1 MRSIPPLK
9 IQELEVKL
17 PIIQGGMGVG
27 ISLSGLA
34 SAVANAGGVGVISA
48 AEIGMIYEEDF
59 MKNPQETNRRALI
72 DEIKRARQRAPKG
85 VIGVNIMVA
94 MTEFY
99 ELCEVAIDAGIDIIF
114 AGAGL
119 PLGIPFE
126 KLRNSHTKFGVI
138 VSSARATTLIF
149 RYWDRHYRDIP
160 DMVVVEG
167 PKAGGHLG
175 FKPEEIDDPNFAL
188 EKITPPVIDA
198 VKPFEKKYGKK
209 VPVVAAGGIYTG
221 EDIYYFMNKIGTD
234 GVQMAT
240 RFVATHECDADIKFK
255 EAYLKAKKED
265 VVIIKSPVGLPGRA
279 IKNKFLEDVWLGKR
293 QPFKCIWQCLKGCD
307 YKRAPY
313 CITQALVNAKKG
325 RFAGGFAFAGA
336 NVYRVDKIVSVQEL
350 MDELV
355 EGYIKAAESHL

>member
-1 MRSIPPLK
+1 MSGIPPLK
-9 IQELEVKL
+9 IQEVEVKI

-27 ISLSGLA
+27 ISLSRLA
-34 SAVANAGGVGVISA
+34 GAVAKAGGIGVISA
-48 AEIGMIYEEDF
+48 AEIGMIYEEEF
-59 MKNPQETNRRALI
+59 MKDPQGTNKKALR
-72 DEIKRARQRAPKG
+72 DEIDRARVISPDG
-85 VIGVNIMVA
+85 IIGVNIMVA

-99 ELCEVAIDAGIDIIF
+99 ELCEVAIASKADAIF

-119 PLGIPFE
+119 PLGVPIE
-126 KLRNSHTKFGVI
+126 KLRKSRTKFGVI

-149 RYWDRHYRDIP
+149 RYWDRHYKDIP
-160 DMVVVEG
+160 DIVVVEG
-167 PKAGGHLG
+167 PLAGGHLG

-188 EKITPPVIDA
+188 EKITPPIIDA
-198 VKPFEKKYGKK
+198 VKPFESKYGKK

-221 EDIYYFMNKIGTD
+221 EDIYFYMNDIGTD

-255 EAYLKAKKED
+255 EAYIDAKKED
-265 VVIIKSPVGLPGRA
+265 VVIIKSPVGMPGRA
-279 IKNKFLEDVWLGKR
+279 IKNKFLEDVGLGKR

-325 RFAGGFAFAGA
+325 RLAGGFAFAGA
-336 NVYRVDKIVSVQEL
+336 NVYRVNKIVSVQEL
-350 MDELV
+350 IDELV
-355 EGYIKAAESHL
+355 EDYIKASKAHS